1 MYSCANIGNPSG
13 GPIDKTPPIFM
24 RSNPTP
30 NAVNVKDRKIEI
42 FFDEIVTLKDPSTKI
57 IVSPAQ
63 TEMPRMSA
71 LGRKVTVELVD
82 SLLPNTTYTIDFS
95 NSIQDNNEGNA
106 IDNFAF
112 AFSTGS
118 VIDSMRVSGYVLDSR
133 TLEPMQSVVVG
144 LQSNLAD
151 SAFHKEKLQRVALTN
166 DRGQFTIR
174 NVSPGSYHIFA
185 LKDLD
190 RDYKF
195 GNPTEDIAFL
205 DSIIVPSIGSR
216 EAADTVYNDLNE
228 IDTIMRATRPAYFPN
243 DILLSMFNEDRKSQY
258 LANNLRVDSTRISL
272 TFAAASDTLPS
283 LSIVGRN
290 DVPDQWYTLER
301 SQTNDTLTYWIRPP
315 HLVSADT
322 LMVATTYLRTDTA
335 SNLSWGTDTLKF
347 TFQRQ
352 KAKKKKKNE
361 ETDSLE
367 QIRFMELHPL
377 ANDTQEV
384 YAPLLLQTGTPIER
398 YSREAFHLQRKL
410 QNDTI
415 FYPAEIKSIA
425 LRDSTLNRRDLM
437 LKVDWEPGAAYTLA
451 VDSLAM
457 TDIYGL
463 QTKPLKVDFNVRK
476 MEEYGN
482 IVFNIPA
489 VRDSAIVELLDGTEK
504 IVLRAPV
511 KSHRAE
517 LLNLLPGKYYAR
529 LFIDRNGNGKYDTGN
544 YDMHLQ
550 PEETVY
556 YPGAINLKKNWDV
569 EQTWD
574 IYATPIDKQKPEAIK
589 KNKPERKKWE
599 KVNTEKTETDED
611 EENGFSDF
619 SNPND
624 PNLRNSNNFGN
635 YRKYDSK
642 IYFHFFAQKFAHS
655 TKAHYLCTRKSQQR
669 LCPDGGIGR
678 RAGLK
683 HQWSKI
689 HPGSIPGLG
698 TQKRL

>member
-1 MYSCANIGNPSG
+1 MENQMNNSKSLYYIFIIIAAAVMYSCANIGNPSG

-322 LMVATTYLRTDTA
+322 LIVATTYLRTDTA

-377 ANDTQEV
+377 ANGTQEV

-589 KNKPERKKWE
+589 KNKSERKKWE

-624 PNLRNSNNFGN
+624 PNLRNSNNFG
-635 YRKYDSK
+635 D
-642 IYFHFFAQKFAHS
+642 
-655 TKAHYLCTRKSQQR
+655 YLR
-669 LCPDGGIGR
+669 
-678 RAGLK
+678 
-683 HQWSKI
+683 
-689 HPGSIPGLG
+689 
-698 TQKRL
+698 

>member
-1 MYSCANIGNPSG
+1 MNNSKSLYYIFIIIAAAVMYSCANIGNPSG

-377 ANDTQEV
+377 ANGTQEV

-410 QNDTI
+410 QNDTT

-425 LRDSTLNRRDLM
+425 LRDSTLSRRDLM

-482 IVFNIPA
+482 IVFNIPE

-574 IYATPIDKQKPEAIK
+574 IYATPIDKQKPKAIK

-635 YRKYDSK
+635 
-642 IYFHFFAQKFAHS
+642 
-655 TKAHYLCTRKSQQR
+655 
-669 LCPDGGIGR
+669 
-678 RAGLK
+678 
-683 HQWSKI
+683 
-689 HPGSIPGLG
+689 
-698 TQKRL
+698 

>member
-1 MYSCANIGNPSG
+1 MNNSKSLYYIFIIIAAAVMYSCANIGNPSG

-377 ANDTQEV
+377 ANGTQEV

-410 QNDTI
+410 QNDTT

-425 LRDSTLNRRDLM
+425 LRDSTLSRRDLM

-569 EQTWD
+569 EQMWD
-574 IYATPIDKQKPEAIK
+574 IYATPIDKQKSEAIK

-599 KVNTEKTETDED
+599 KVNSEKTETDED
-611 EENGFSDF
+611 EENGFNDF
-619 SNPND
+619 SNPDD
-624 PNLRNSNNFGN
+624 PNLRNSNNFGD
-635 YRKYDSK
+635 YR
-642 IYFHFFAQKFAHS
+642 
-655 TKAHYLCTRKSQQR
+655 R
-669 LCPDGGIGR
+669 
-678 RAGLK
+678 
-683 HQWSKI
+683 
-689 HPGSIPGLG
+689 
-698 TQKRL
+698 

>member
-1 MYSCANIGNPSG
+1 MNNSKSLYYIFIIIAAAVMYSCANIGNPSG

-228 IDTIMRATRPAYFPN
+228 IDTIMRAKRPAYFPN

-322 LMVATTYLRTDTA
+322 LMVATTYLRTETA

-377 ANDTQEV
+377 ANGTQEV

-410 QNDTI
+410 QNDTT

-425 LRDSTLNRRDLM
+425 LRDSTLSRRDLM

-482 IVFNIPA
+482 IVFNIPE

-511 KSHRAE
+511 KNHRAE

-635 YRKYDSK
+635 YSR
-642 IYFHFFAQKFAHS
+642 
-655 TKAHYLCTRKSQQR
+655 
-669 LCPDGGIGR
+669 
-678 RAGLK
+678 
-683 HQWSKI
+683 
-689 HPGSIPGLG
+689 
-698 TQKRL
+698 

>member
-1 MYSCANIGNPSG
+1 MYSCANNGNPSG

-42 FFDEIVTLKDPSTKI
+42 FFDEIVSLKDPSTKI

-301 SQTNDTLTYWIRPP
+301 SQTNDTLIYWIRPP

-377 ANDTQEV
+377 ANGTQEV

-410 QNDTI
+410 QNDTT

-425 LRDSTLNRRDLM
+425 LRDSTLSRRDLM

-489 VRDSAIVELLDGTEK
+489 VRDSAIVELLDGTDK
-504 IVLRAPV
+504 VVLHTPV
-511 KSHRAE
+511 KNHRAE
-517 LLNLLPGKYYAR
+517 LLNLQPGKYYAR

-635 YRKYDSK
+635 YR
-642 IYFHFFAQKFAHS
+642 
-655 TKAHYLCTRKSQQR
+655 R
-669 LCPDGGIGR
+669 
-678 RAGLK
+678 
-683 HQWSKI
+683 
-689 HPGSIPGLG
+689 
-698 TQKRL
+698 

>member
-1 MYSCANIGNPSG
+1 MNNSKSLYYIFIIIAAAVMYSCANIGNPSG

-290 DVPDQWYTLER
+290 DVPDQWYTLDR

-322 LMVATTYLRTDTA
+322 LIVATTYLRTDTT

-377 ANDTQEV
+377 ANGTQEV

-410 QNDTI
+410 QNDTT

-425 LRDSTLNRRDLM
+425 LRDSTLSRRDLM

-624 PNLRNSNNFGN
+624 PNQRNSNNFGN
-635 YRKYDSK
+635 YR
-642 IYFHFFAQKFAHS
+642 
-655 TKAHYLCTRKSQQR
+655 R
-669 LCPDGGIGR
+669 
-678 RAGLK
+678 
-683 HQWSKI
+683 
-689 HPGSIPGLG
+689 
-698 TQKRL
+698 

>member
-377 ANDTQEV
+377 ANGTQEV

-437 LKVDWEPGAAYTLA
+437 LKVDWEPGAAYKLA

-635 YRKYDSK
+635 YR
-642 IYFHFFAQKFAHS
+642 
-655 TKAHYLCTRKSQQR
+655 R
-669 LCPDGGIGR
+669 
-678 RAGLK
+678 
-683 HQWSKI
+683 
-689 HPGSIPGLG
+689 
-698 TQKRL
+698 

>member
-1 MYSCANIGNPSG
+1 MNNSKSLYYIFIIIAAAVMYSCANIGNPSG

-30 NAVNVKDRKIEI
+30 NAVNVKDRKIDI

-377 ANDTQEV
+377 ANGTQEV

-635 YRKYDSK
+635 YSR
-642 IYFHFFAQKFAHS
+642 
-655 TKAHYLCTRKSQQR
+655 
-669 LCPDGGIGR
+669 
-678 RAGLK
+678 
-683 HQWSKI
+683 
-689 HPGSIPGLG
+689 
-698 TQKRL
+698 

>member
-1 MYSCANIGNPSG
+1 MENQMNNSKSLYYIFIIIAAAVMYSCANIGNPSG

-377 ANDTQEV
+377 ANGTQEV

-410 QNDTI
+410 QNDTT

-425 LRDSTLNRRDLM
+425 LRDSTLSRCDLM
-437 LKVDWEPGAAYTLA
+437 LKVDWEPGAAYKLA

-544 YDMHLQ
+544 YDMHMQ

-635 YRKYDSK
+635 YRK
-642 IYFHFFAQKFAHS
+642 
-655 TKAHYLCTRKSQQR
+655 
-669 LCPDGGIGR
+669 
-678 RAGLK
+678 
-683 HQWSKI
+683 
-689 HPGSIPGLG
+689 
-698 TQKRL
+698 

>member
-1 MYSCANIGNPSG
+1 MNNSKSLYYIFIIIAAAVMYSCANIGNPSG

-322 LMVATTYLRTDTA
+322 LIVATTYLRTDTA

-377 ANDTQEV
+377 ANGTQEV

-410 QNDTI
+410 QNDTT

-511 KSHRAE
+511 KNHRAE

-635 YRKYDSK
+635 YSR
-642 IYFHFFAQKFAHS
+642 
-655 TKAHYLCTRKSQQR
+655 
-669 LCPDGGIGR
+669 
-678 RAGLK
+678 
-683 HQWSKI
+683 
-689 HPGSIPGLG
+689 
-698 TQKRL
+698 

>member
-1 MYSCANIGNPSG
+1 MNNSKSLYYIFIIIAAAVMYSCANIGNPSG

-322 LMVATTYLRTDTA
+322 LIVATTYLRTDTA

-377 ANDTQEV
+377 ANGTQEV

-425 LRDSTLNRRDLM
+425 LRDSTLSRRDLM

-451 VDSLAM
+451 VDSLAI

-635 YRKYDSK
+635 YRK
-642 IYFHFFAQKFAHS
+642 
-655 TKAHYLCTRKSQQR
+655 
-669 LCPDGGIGR
+669 
-678 RAGLK
+678 
-683 HQWSKI
+683 
-689 HPGSIPGLG
+689 
-698 TQKRL
+698 

>member
-1 MYSCANIGNPSG
+1 MNNSKSLYYIFIIIAAAVMYSCANSGNPSG

-30 NAVNVKDRKIEI
+30 NAVNVKDHKIEI

-361 ETDSLE
+361 ETDYLE

-377 ANDTQEV
+377 ANGTQEV

-425 LRDSTLNRRDLM
+425 LRDSTLSRRDLM
-437 LKVDWEPGAAYTLA
+437 LKVDWEPGAAYKLA

-482 IVFNIPA
+482 IVFNITA

-511 KSHRAE
+511 KNHRAE

-635 YRKYDSK
+635 YSR
-642 IYFHFFAQKFAHS
+642 
-655 TKAHYLCTRKSQQR
+655 
-669 LCPDGGIGR
+669 
-678 RAGLK
+678 
-683 HQWSKI
+683 
-689 HPGSIPGLG
+689 
-698 TQKRL
+698 

>member
-1 MYSCANIGNPSG
+1 MNNSKSLYYIFIIIAAAVMYSCANIGNPSG

-361 ETDSLE
+361 ETDSLA

-377 ANDTQEV
+377 ANGTQEV

-425 LRDSTLNRRDLM
+425 LRDSTLSRRDLM
-437 LKVDWEPGAAYTLA
+437 LKVDWEPGAAYKLA

-511 KSHRAE
+511 KNHRAE

-624 PNLRNSNNFGN
+624 PNLRNSNNFG
-635 YRKYDSK
+635 D
-642 IYFHFFAQKFAHS
+642 
-655 TKAHYLCTRKSQQR
+655 YLR
-669 LCPDGGIGR
+669 
-678 RAGLK
+678 
-683 HQWSKI
+683 
-689 HPGSIPGLG
+689 
-698 TQKRL
+698 

>member
-118 VIDSMRVSGYVLDSR
+118 VINSMRVSGYVLDSR

-377 ANDTQEV
+377 ANGTQEV

-410 QNDTI
+410 QNDTT

-489 VRDSAIVELLDGTEK
+489 VRGSAIVELLDGTEK

-511 KSHRAE
+511 KNHRAE

-635 YRKYDSK
+635 YRK
-642 IYFHFFAQKFAHS
+642 
-655 TKAHYLCTRKSQQR
+655 
-669 LCPDGGIGR
+669 
-678 RAGLK
+678 
-683 HQWSKI
+683 
-689 HPGSIPGLG
+689 
-698 TQKRL
+698 

>member
-1 MYSCANIGNPSG
+1 MNNSKSLYYIFIIIAAAVMYSCANIGNPSG

-216 EAADTVYNDLNE
+216 EAADTAYNDLNE

-322 LMVATTYLRTDTA
+322 LMVATTYLRTDTT

-361 ETDSLE
+361 EIDSLE

-377 ANDTQEV
+377 ANGTQEV

-415 FYPAEIKSIA
+415 FYPVEIKSIA
-425 LRDSTLNRRDLM
+425 LRDSTLNRRDLV

-482 IVFNIPA
+482 IVFNITA

-511 KSHRAE
+511 KNHRAE

-635 YRKYDSK
+635 YSR
-642 IYFHFFAQKFAHS
+642 
-655 TKAHYLCTRKSQQR
+655 
-669 LCPDGGIGR
+669 
-678 RAGLK
+678 
-683 HQWSKI
+683 
-689 HPGSIPGLG
+689 
-698 TQKRL
+698 

>member
-1 MYSCANIGNPSG
+1 MNNSKSLYYIFIIIAAAVMYSCANIGNPSG

-42 FFDEIVTLKDPSTKI
+42 FFDEIVSLKDPSTKI

-205 DSIIVPSIGSR
+205 GSIIVPSIGSR

-377 ANDTQEV
+377 ANGTQEV

-410 QNDTI
+410 QNDTT

-425 LRDSTLNRRDLM
+425 LRDSTLSRRDLM

-489 VRDSAIVELLDGTEK
+489 VRDSAIVELLDGTDK
-504 IVLRAPV
+504 VVLHTPV
-511 KSHRAE
+511 KNHRAE
-517 LLNLLPGKYYAR
+517 LLNLQPGKYYAR

-635 YRKYDSK
+635 YR
-642 IYFHFFAQKFAHS
+642 
-655 TKAHYLCTRKSQQR
+655 R
-669 LCPDGGIGR
+669 
-678 RAGLK
+678 
-683 HQWSKI
+683 
-689 HPGSIPGLG
+689 
-698 TQKRL
+698 

>member
-377 ANDTQEV
+377 ANGTQEV

-410 QNDTI
+410 QNDTT

-425 LRDSTLNRRDLM
+425 LRDSTLSRRDLM

-489 VRDSAIVELLDGTEK
+489 VRDSAIVELLDGTDK
-504 IVLRAPV
+504 VVLHTPV

-635 YRKYDSK
+635 YSR
-642 IYFHFFAQKFAHS
+642 
-655 TKAHYLCTRKSQQR
+655 
-669 LCPDGGIGR
+669 
-678 RAGLK
+678 
-683 HQWSKI
+683 
-689 HPGSIPGLG
+689 
-698 TQKRL
+698 

>member
-1 MYSCANIGNPSG
+1 MNNSKSLYYIFIIIAAAVMYSCANIGNPSG

-377 ANDTQEV
+377 ANGTQEV

-482 IVFNIPA
+482 IVFNIPE

-635 YRKYDSK
+635 YR
-642 IYFHFFAQKFAHS
+642 
-655 TKAHYLCTRKSQQR
+655 R
-669 LCPDGGIGR
+669 
-678 RAGLK
+678 
-683 HQWSKI
+683 
-689 HPGSIPGLG
+689 
-698 TQKRL
+698 

>member
-1 MYSCANIGNPSG
+1 MNNSKSLYYIFIIIAAAVMYSCANIGNPSG

-30 NAVNVKDRKIEI
+30 NAVNVKNRKIDI

-377 ANDTQEV
+377 ANGTQEV

-410 QNDTI
+410 QNDTT

-425 LRDSTLNRRDLM
+425 LRDSTLSRRDLM

-635 YRKYDSK
+635 YR
-642 IYFHFFAQKFAHS
+642 
-655 TKAHYLCTRKSQQR
+655 R
-669 LCPDGGIGR
+669 
-678 RAGLK
+678 
-683 HQWSKI
+683 
-689 HPGSIPGLG
+689 
-698 TQKRL
+698 

>member
-367 QIRFMELHPL
+367 QIRFMDLHPL
-377 ANDTQEV
+377 ANGTQEV

-410 QNDTI
+410 QNDTT

-463 QTKPLKVDFNVRK
+463 KTKPLKVDFNVRK

-489 VRDSAIVELLDGTEK
+489 VRDSAIVELLDGTDK
-504 IVLRAPV
+504 VVLHTPV
-511 KSHRAE
+511 KNHRAE
-517 LLNLLPGKYYAR
+517 LLNLQPGKYYAR

-635 YRKYDSK
+635 N
-642 IYFHFFAQKFAHS
+642 
-655 TKAHYLCTRKSQQR
+655 
-669 LCPDGGIGR
+669 R
-678 RAGLK
+678 R
-683 HQWSKI
+683 
-689 HPGSIPGLG
+689 
-698 TQKRL
+698 

>member
-1 MYSCANIGNPSG
+1 MNNSKSLYYIFIIIAAAVMYSCANIGNPSG

-258 LANNLRVDSTRISL
+258 LANNLRIDSTRISL

-315 HLVSADT
+315 HLVSDDT

-377 ANDTQEV
+377 ANGTQEV

-425 LRDSTLNRRDLM
+425 LRDSTLSRRDLM

-635 YRKYDSK
+635 YRK
-642 IYFHFFAQKFAHS
+642 
-655 TKAHYLCTRKSQQR
+655 
-669 LCPDGGIGR
+669 
-678 RAGLK
+678 
-683 HQWSKI
+683 
-689 HPGSIPGLG
+689 
-698 TQKRL
+698 

>member
-1 MYSCANIGNPSG
+1 MENQMNNSKSLYYIFIIIAAAVMYSCANIGNPSG

-377 ANDTQEV
+377 ANGTQEV

-511 KSHRAE
+511 KNHRAE

-529 LFIDRNGNGKYDTGN
+529 LFIDRNGNGKYDTGKYDTGN

-635 YRKYDSK
+635 YRK
-642 IYFHFFAQKFAHS
+642 
-655 TKAHYLCTRKSQQR
+655 
-669 LCPDGGIGR
+669 
-678 RAGLK
+678 
-683 HQWSKI
+683 
-689 HPGSIPGLG
+689 
-698 TQKRL
+698 

>member
-151 SAFHKEKLQRVALTN
+151 SAFHREKLQRVALTN

-377 ANDTQEV
+377 ANGTQEV

-410 QNDTI
+410 QNDTT

-425 LRDSTLNRRDLM
+425 LRDSTLSRRDLM

-482 IVFNIPA
+482 IVFNITA

-511 KSHRAE
+511 KNHRAE

-635 YRKYDSK
+635 YR
-642 IYFHFFAQKFAHS
+642 
-655 TKAHYLCTRKSQQR
+655 R
-669 LCPDGGIGR
+669 
-678 RAGLK
+678 
-683 HQWSKI
+683 
-689 HPGSIPGLG
+689 
-698 TQKRL
+698 

>member
-1 MYSCANIGNPSG
+1 MNNSKSLYYIFIIIAAAVMYSCANIGNPSG

-174 NVSPGSYHIFA
+174 NVSRGSYHIFA

-377 ANDTQEV
+377 ANGTQEV

-635 YRKYDSK
+635 YRK
-642 IYFHFFAQKFAHS
+642 
-655 TKAHYLCTRKSQQR
+655 
-669 LCPDGGIGR
+669 
-678 RAGLK
+678 
-683 HQWSKI
+683 
-689 HPGSIPGLG
+689 
-698 TQKRL
+698 

>member
-1 MYSCANIGNPSG
+1 MLFSRLALSLQAETENQMNNSKSLYYIFIIIAAAVMYSCANIGNPSG

-377 ANDTQEV
+377 ANGTQEV

-410 QNDTI
+410 QNDTT

-425 LRDSTLNRRDLM
+425 LRDSTLSRRDLM

-635 YRKYDSK
+635 YSR
-642 IYFHFFAQKFAHS
+642 
-655 TKAHYLCTRKSQQR
+655 
-669 LCPDGGIGR
+669 
-678 RAGLK
+678 
-683 HQWSKI
+683 
-689 HPGSIPGLG
+689 
-698 TQKRL
+698 

>member
-361 ETDSLE
+361 ETDYLE

-377 ANDTQEV
+377 ANGTQEV

-410 QNDTI
+410 QNDTT

-635 YRKYDSK
+635 YRK
-642 IYFHFFAQKFAHS
+642 
-655 TKAHYLCTRKSQQR
+655 
-669 LCPDGGIGR
+669 
-678 RAGLK
+678 
-683 HQWSKI
+683 
-689 HPGSIPGLG
+689 
-698 TQKRL
+698 

>member
-42 FFDEIVTLKDPSTKI
+42 FFDEIVSLKDPSTKI

-174 NVSPGSYHIFA
+174 NVSSGSYHIFA

-377 ANDTQEV
+377 ANGTQEV

-410 QNDTI
+410 QNDTT

-425 LRDSTLNRRDLM
+425 LRDSTLSRRDLM

-489 VRDSAIVELLDGTEK
+489 VRDSAIVELLDGTDK
-504 IVLRAPV
+504 VVLHTPV
-511 KSHRAE
+511 KNHRAE
-517 LLNLLPGKYYAR
+517 LLNLQPGKYYAR

-635 YRKYDSK
+635 YR
-642 IYFHFFAQKFAHS
+642 
-655 TKAHYLCTRKSQQR
+655 R
-669 LCPDGGIGR
+669 
-678 RAGLK
+678 
-683 HQWSKI
+683 
-689 HPGSIPGLG
+689 
-698 TQKRL
+698 

>member
-118 VIDSMRVSGYVLDSR
+118 VIDSMRVSGYVIDSR

-205 DSIIVPSIGSR
+205 DSIIVPSIGTR

-377 ANDTQEV
+377 ANGTQEV

-410 QNDTI
+410 QNDTT

-425 LRDSTLNRRDLM
+425 LRDSTLSRRDLM

-482 IVFNIPA
+482 IVFNIPE
-489 VRDSAIVELLDGTEK
+489 VRDSAIVELLDGTDK
-504 IVLRAPV
+504 VVLHTPV
-511 KSHRAE
+511 KNHRAE

-635 YRKYDSK
+635 YR
-642 IYFHFFAQKFAHS
+642 
-655 TKAHYLCTRKSQQR
+655 R
-669 LCPDGGIGR
+669 
-678 RAGLK
+678 
-683 HQWSKI
+683 
-689 HPGSIPGLG
+689 
-698 TQKRL
+698 

>member
-1 MYSCANIGNPSG
+1 MLFSRLALSLQAETENQMNNSKSLYYIFIIIAAAVMYSCANIGNPSG

-301 SQTNDTLTYWIRPP
+301 SQTNDTLIYWIRPP

-377 ANDTQEV
+377 ANGTQEV

-410 QNDTI
+410 QNDTT

-425 LRDSTLNRRDLM
+425 LRDSTLSRRDLM

-489 VRDSAIVELLDGTEK
+489 VRDSAIVELLDGTDK
-504 IVLRAPV
+504 VVLHTPV
-511 KSHRAE
+511 KNHRAE
-517 LLNLLPGKYYAR
+517 LLNLQPGKYYAR

-635 YRKYDSK
+635 YR
-642 IYFHFFAQKFAHS
+642 
-655 TKAHYLCTRKSQQR
+655 R
-669 LCPDGGIGR
+669 
-678 RAGLK
+678 
-683 HQWSKI
+683 
-689 HPGSIPGLG
+689 
-698 TQKRL
+698 

>member
-1 MYSCANIGNPSG
+1 MNNSKSLYYIFIIIAAAVMYSCANIGNPSG

-151 SAFHKEKLQRVALTN
+151 SAIHKEKLQRVALTN

-216 EAADTVYNDLNE
+216 EATDTVYNDLNE

-377 ANDTQEV
+377 ANGTQEV

-410 QNDTI
+410 QNDTT

-425 LRDSTLNRRDLM
+425 LRDSTLSRRDLM

-624 PNLRNSNNFGN
+624 PNMRNSNNFGD
-635 YRKYDSK
+635 YR
-642 IYFHFFAQKFAHS
+642 
-655 TKAHYLCTRKSQQR
+655 R
-669 LCPDGGIGR
+669 
-678 RAGLK
+678 
-683 HQWSKI
+683 
-689 HPGSIPGLG
+689 
-698 TQKRL
+698 

>member
-1 MYSCANIGNPSG
+1 MNNSKSLYYIFIIIAAAVMYSCANIGNPSG

-118 VIDSMRVSGYVLDSR
+118 VIDSMRVSGYVIDSR

-205 DSIIVPSIGSR
+205 DSIIVPSIGTR

-283 LSIVGRN
+283 LNIVGRN

-377 ANDTQEV
+377 ANGTQEV

-425 LRDSTLNRRDLM
+425 LRDSTLNRRDLV

-482 IVFNIPA
+482 IVFNITA

-511 KSHRAE
+511 KNHRAE
-517 LLNLLPGKYYAR
+517 LLNLLPRKYYAR

-624 PNLRNSNNFGN
+624 PNQRNSNNFGN
-635 YRKYDSK
+635 YR
-642 IYFHFFAQKFAHS
+642 
-655 TKAHYLCTRKSQQR
+655 R
-669 LCPDGGIGR
+669 
-678 RAGLK
+678 
-683 HQWSKI
+683 
-689 HPGSIPGLG
+689 
-698 TQKRL
+698 

>member
-1 MYSCANIGNPSG
+1 MNNSKSLYYIFIIIAAAVMYSCANIGNPSG

-377 ANDTQEV
+377 ANGTQEV

-410 QNDTI
+410 QNDTT

-425 LRDSTLNRRDLM
+425 LRDSTLSRRDLM

-476 MEEYGN
+476 MEEYGD

-635 YRKYDSK
+635 YR
-642 IYFHFFAQKFAHS
+642 
-655 TKAHYLCTRKSQQR
+655 R
-669 LCPDGGIGR
+669 
-678 RAGLK
+678 
-683 HQWSKI
+683 
-689 HPGSIPGLG
+689 
-698 TQKRL
+698 

>member
-1 MYSCANIGNPSG
+1 MNNSKSLYYIFIIIAAAVMYSCANIGNPSG

-377 ANDTQEV
+377 ANGTQEV

-511 KSHRAE
+511 KNHRAE

-624 PNLRNSNNFGN
+624 PNLRNSNNFG
-635 YRKYDSK
+635 D
-642 IYFHFFAQKFAHS
+642 
-655 TKAHYLCTRKSQQR
+655 YLR
-669 LCPDGGIGR
+669 
-678 RAGLK
+678 
-683 HQWSKI
+683 
-689 HPGSIPGLG
+689 
-698 TQKRL
+698 

>member
-1 MYSCANIGNPSG
+1 MNNSKSLYYIFIIIAAAVMYSCANIGNPSG

-377 ANDTQEV
+377 ANGTQEV

-457 TDIYGL
+457 IDIYGL

-635 YRKYDSK
+635 YRK
-642 IYFHFFAQKFAHS
+642 
-655 TKAHYLCTRKSQQR
+655 
-669 LCPDGGIGR
+669 
-678 RAGLK
+678 
-683 HQWSKI
+683 
-689 HPGSIPGLG
+689 
-698 TQKRL
+698 

>member
-1 MYSCANIGNPSG
+1 MNNSKSLYYIFIIIAAAVMYSCANIGNPSG

-71 LGRKVTVELVD
+71 LGRKVTVELAD

-377 ANDTQEV
+377 ANGTQEV

-410 QNDTI
+410 QNDTT

-425 LRDSTLNRRDLM
+425 LRDSTLSRRDLM

-489 VRDSAIVELLDGTEK
+489 VRDSAIVELLDGTDK
-504 IVLRAPV
+504 VVLHTPV
-511 KSHRAE
+511 KNHHAE
-517 LLNLLPGKYYAR
+517 LLNLQPGKYYAR

-619 SNPND
+619 SNPDD
-624 PNLRNSNNFGN
+624 PNQRNSNNFDN
-635 YRKYDSK
+635 YR
-642 IYFHFFAQKFAHS
+642 
-655 TKAHYLCTRKSQQR
+655 R
-669 LCPDGGIGR
+669 
-678 RAGLK
+678 
-683 HQWSKI
+683 
-689 HPGSIPGLG
+689 
-698 TQKRL
+698 

>member
-1 MYSCANIGNPSG
+1 MLFSRLALSLQAETENQMNNSKSLYYIFIIIAAAVMYSCANIGNPSG

-322 LMVATTYLRTDTA
+322 LIVATTYLRTDTA

-377 ANDTQEV
+377 ANGTQEV

-410 QNDTI
+410 QNDTT

-425 LRDSTLNRRDLM
+425 LRDSTLSRRDLM

-482 IVFNIPA
+482 IVFNITA

-599 KVNTEKTETDED
+599 KVDTEKTETDED

-635 YRKYDSK
+635 YR
-642 IYFHFFAQKFAHS
+642 
-655 TKAHYLCTRKSQQR
+655 R
-669 LCPDGGIGR
+669 
-678 RAGLK
+678 
-683 HQWSKI
+683 
-689 HPGSIPGLG
+689 
-698 TQKRL
+698 

>member
-1 MYSCANIGNPSG
+1 MNNSKSLYYIFIIIAAAVMYSCANIGNPSG

-377 ANDTQEV
+377 ANGTQEV

-437 LKVDWEPGAAYTLA
+437 LKVDWEPGAAYKLA

-489 VRDSAIVELLDGTEK
+489 VRDSAIVELLDGTDK
-504 IVLRAPV
+504 VVLHTPV

-589 KNKPERKKWE
+589 KNKPERKKWK

-635 YRKYDSK
+635 YSR
-642 IYFHFFAQKFAHS
+642 
-655 TKAHYLCTRKSQQR
+655 
-669 LCPDGGIGR
+669 
-678 RAGLK
+678 
-683 HQWSKI
+683 
-689 HPGSIPGLG
+689 
-698 TQKRL
+698 

>member
-377 ANDTQEV
+377 ANGTQEV

-410 QNDTI
+410 QNDTT

-425 LRDSTLNRRDLM
+425 LRDSTLSRRDLM
-437 LKVDWEPGAAYTLA
+437 LKVDWEPGAAYKLA

-482 IVFNIPA
+482 IVFNIPE
-489 VRDSAIVELLDGTEK
+489 VRDSAIVELLDGTDK
-504 IVLRAPV
+504 VVLHTPV
-511 KSHRAE
+511 KNHRAE

-574 IYATPIDKQKPEAIK
+574 IYATPIDKQKPEAVK

-599 KVNTEKTETDED
+599 KVDTEKTETDED
-611 EENGFSDF
+611 EENGFSDS

-635 YRKYDSK
+635 YR
-642 IYFHFFAQKFAHS
+642 
-655 TKAHYLCTRKSQQR
+655 R
-669 LCPDGGIGR
+669 
-678 RAGLK
+678 
-683 HQWSKI
+683 
-689 HPGSIPGLG
+689 
-698 TQKRL
+698 

>member
-1 MYSCANIGNPSG
+1 MLFSRLALSLQAETENQMNNSKSLYYIFIIIAAAVMYSCANIGNPSG

-301 SQTNDTLTYWIRPP
+301 SQTNDTLTYWIRPT

-377 ANDTQEV
+377 ANGTQEV

-574 IYATPIDKQKPEAIK
+574 IYATPIDKQKSEAIK

-611 EENGFSDF
+611 EENGFNDF
-619 SNPND
+619 SNPDD
-624 PNLRNSNNFGN
+624 PNLRNSNNFGD
-635 YRKYDSK
+635 YR
-642 IYFHFFAQKFAHS
+642 
-655 TKAHYLCTRKSQQR
+655 R
-669 LCPDGGIGR
+669 
-678 RAGLK
+678 
-683 HQWSKI
+683 
-689 HPGSIPGLG
+689 
-698 TQKRL
+698 